1 MINSLITD
9 MKQEPILT
17 GYIITML
24 ISGILLMVSMSSIID
39 TYPDLYT
46 GTVLCFLI
54 MLPIFSGFLIKVI
67 NYEVQK

>member
-1 MINSLITD
+1 MTTELITD

-24 ISGILLMVSMSSIID
+24 ISGILLVVSMASIID
-39 TYPDLYT
+39 TYPNLYT

-54 MLPIFSGFLIKVI
+54 MLPIVAYICRIFKQGD
-67 NYEVQK
+67 